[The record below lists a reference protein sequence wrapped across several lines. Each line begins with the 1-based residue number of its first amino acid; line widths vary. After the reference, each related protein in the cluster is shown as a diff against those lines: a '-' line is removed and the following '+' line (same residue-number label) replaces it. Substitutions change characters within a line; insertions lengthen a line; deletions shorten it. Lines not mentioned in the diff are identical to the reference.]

1 MAIKKYTNF
10 EAVNA
15 KTENEGKYLQ
25 LDDQFI
31 VTKNEIQET
40 DFGECKYDVMEVSVY
55 DINNNL
61 LPHKTGNNVAYIKT
75 GDIKNY
81 MYNITNKG
89 GNKELAIDIEKLLN
103 DLGFTNGILKVNIN
117 FVRYRVGTENESTRV
132 WIQQIS
138 PSREEIRIL
147 PLKTKD
153 DNINK
158 ITKKEFTNINNLS
171 KDFKYYKKNI
181 LDSLDDFEMKSL
193 TTIDDS
199 MVRKFGNDFINILRK
214 DFGLR
219 DFGAFRTRIFENFRE
234 SIKHWL
240 NNKYYDISDS
250 TFGQPS
256 EIRFIDCEQYDFE
269 FLLNDMKNILNNC
282 ISFNIKVL
290 KRRSVEYNVVPKEF
304 SVVELRKNIKNTLDS
319 FDTFVEK
326 KKTVFRPDI
335 YDLKRIV
342 RPVDDLNR
350 NIKAVEPIIQEP
362 PITISP
368 IEITLPI
375 KEEPILIKPTV
386 EPIVEP
392 IMIQPTPEPITAV
405 EPISTPSYGGGG
417 GGFVGGG
424 VQEYDLSTERTR
436 ELGGSGV
443 VDRAARENLL

>member
-193 TTIDDS
+193 STIDDV

-219 DFGAFRTRIFENFRE
+219 DFGTFRTRIFENFRE

-240 NNKYYDISDS
+240 NNRYYDVSDS
-250 TFGQPS
+250 TFGKPS
-256 EIRFIDCEQYDFE
+256 EIRFIDCDQYYFE
-269 FLLNDMKNILNNC
+269 SLLDDMKNILNNC
-282 ISFNIKVL
+282 ISFNIKTL
-290 KRRSVEYNVVPKEF
+290 NRRSVQYNVVPKEF
-304 SVVELRKNIKNTLDS
+304 SVVELRKNIKNTLES

-326 KKTVFRPDI
+326 KKTVFRPDK
-335 YDLKRIV
+335 YDLKPKV
-342 RPVDDLNR
+342 RG
-350 NIKAVEPIIQEP
+350 VEPIIQEP

-375 KEEPILIKPTV
+375 KEEPILIKPT
-386 EPIVEP
+386 PEP
-392 IMIQPTPEPITAV
+392 IMIQPAPEPITAV
-405 EPISTPSYGGGG
+405 EPISTPSSGGGG
-417 GGFVGGG
+417 GGSIYR
-424 VQEYDLSTERTR
+424 EYDTLDRQNLADGGMGRERMEFT
-436 ELGGSGV
+436 
-443 VDRAARENLL
+443 

>member
-75 GDIKNY
+75 GEIKNY
-81 MYNITNKG
+81 LYNVTNKG
-89 GNKELAIDIEKLLN
+89 GLKELAIDIEKLLN

-117 FVRYRVGTENESTRV
+117 FVRYRVGTENESTKV

-158 ITKKEFTNINNLS
+158 ITKKEFNNINNLS

-181 LDSLDDFEMKSL
+181 LDSLDDFESRAL
-193 TTIDDS
+193 TTIDDV
-199 MVRKFGNDFINILRK
+199 MVNKFGNDFINILRK

-219 DFGAFRTRIFENFRE
+219 DFKEFRTRIFVNFRD
-234 SIKHWL
+234 SIKNWL

-250 TFGQPS
+250 TFGKPS
-256 EIRFIDCEQYDFE
+256 EIRFIDCDQYDFTS
-269 FLLNDMKNILNNC
+269 LLNDMKNILNNC
-282 ISFNIKVL
+282 ISFNIKTL
-290 KRRSVEYNVVPKEF
+290 RRRDVQYNVVPKEF
-304 SVVELRKNIKNTLDS
+304 AVVELRKNIKNTIGS
-319 FDTFVEK
+319 FITFEEK
-326 KKTVFRPDI
+326 KKTIFRPDR
-335 YDLKRIV
+335 YDLKPRV
-342 RPVDDLNR
+342 RGVDL
-350 NIKAVEPIIQEP
+350 ILP
-362 PITISP
+362 PPPEFTSP

-375 KEEPILIKPTV
+375 KEEPILIKPTPEPIVIAEPIIAPMV
-386 EPIVEP
+386 EPIV
-392 IMIQPTPEPITAV
+392 
-405 EPISTPSYGGGG
+405 SSGGGG
-417 GGFVGGG
+417 GSIYR
-424 VQEYDLSTERTR
+424 EYDTLDRQNLGDGGLGRERIEFT
-436 ELGGSGV
+436 
-443 VDRAARENLL
+443 

>member
-1 MAIKKYTNF
+1 MSIKKYTNF

-153 DNINK
+153 DNINT

-181 LDSLDDFEMKSL
+181 LNSLDDFEMKSL
-193 TTIDDS
+193 NTIDDV
-199 MVRKFGNDFINILRK
+199 MVRKFGNDFISILRK

-219 DFGAFRTRIFENFRE
+219 DFAEFRTRIFENFRE

-240 NNKYYDISDS
+240 NNRYYDVSDS
-250 TFGQPS
+250 RFGQPS
-256 EIRFIDCEQYDFE
+256 EIRFIDCEQYDFQ

-290 KRRSVEYNVVPKEF
+290 KRRSVQYNVVPKEF
-304 SVVELRKNIKNTLDS
+304 AVVELRKNIKNAIDS
-319 FDTFVEK
+319 FVTFEEK
-326 KKTVFRPDI
+326 KKTVFRPEL
-335 YDLKRIV
+335 YDLK
-342 RPVDDLNR
+342 R

-362 PITISP
+362 PITVSP

-375 KEEPILIKPTV
+375 KEEPILI
-386 EPIVEP
+386 
-392 IMIQPTPEPITAV
+392 QPTPEPIVITEPIITPIV
-405 EPISTPSYGGGG
+405 EPIVSIGGGG
-417 GGFVGGG
+417 GGGSIYR
-424 VQEYDLSTERTR
+424 EYDTLDRQNLGDGGLGRERIEST
-436 ELGGSGV
+436 
-443 VDRAARENLL
+443 

>member
-193 TTIDDS
+193 STIDDV

-219 DFGAFRTRIFENFRE
+219 DFRTFRTRIFENFRE

-240 NNKYYDISDS
+240 NNRYYDVSDS
-250 TFGQPS
+250 TFGKPS
-256 EIRFIDCEQYDFE
+256 EIRFIDCDQYYFE
-269 FLLNDMKNILNNC
+269 SLLDDMKNILNNC
-282 ISFNIKVL
+282 ISFNIKTL
-290 KRRSVEYNVVPKEF
+290 NRRSVQYNVVPKEF
-304 SVVELRKNIKNTLDS
+304 SVVELRKNIKNTLES

-326 KKTVFRPDI
+326 KKTVFRPDK
-335 YDLKRIV
+335 YDLKPKV
-342 RPVDDLNR
+342 RG
-350 NIKAVEPIIQEP
+350 VEPIIQEP

-375 KEEPILIKPTV
+375 KEEPILIKPT
-386 EPIVEP
+386 PEP
-392 IMIQPTPEPITAV
+392 IMIQPAP
-405 EPISTPSYGGGG
+405 EPISTPSSGGGG
-417 GGFVGGG
+417 GSIYR
-424 VQEYDLSTERTR
+424 EYDTLDRQNLADGGMGRERMEFT
-436 ELGGSGV
+436 
-443 VDRAARENLL
+443 

>member
-15 KTENEGKYLQ
+15 KTDNEGKYLQ

-81 MYNITNKG
+81 LYNVTNKG
-89 GNKELAIDIEKLLN
+89 GLKELAIDIEKLLN

-117 FVRYRVGTENESTRV
+117 FVRYRVGTENESTKV

-158 ITKKEFTNINNLS
+158 ITKKEFNNINNLS

-181 LDSLDDFEMKSL
+181 LDSLDDFESKAL
-193 TTIDDS
+193 TTIDDV
-199 MVRKFGNDFINILRK
+199 MVNKFGNDFINILRK

-219 DFGAFRTRIFENFRE
+219 DFKEFRTRIFVNFRD
-234 SIKHWL
+234 SIKNWL

-250 TFGQPS
+250 TFGKPS
-256 EIRFIDCEQYDFE
+256 EIRFIDCNQYDFTS
-269 FLLNDMKNILNNC
+269 LLDDMKNILNNC
-282 ISFNIKVL
+282 ISFNIKTL
-290 KRRSVEYNVVPKEF
+290 KRRDVQYNVVPKEF
-304 SVVELRKNIKNTLDS
+304 AVVELRKDIKNVIDS
-319 FDTFVEK
+319 FITFEEK
-326 KKTVFRPDI
+326 KKTIFRPDK
-335 YDLKRIV
+335 YEFKPIV
-342 RPVDDLNR
+342 RGVDL
-350 NIKAVEPIIQEP
+350 ILP
-362 PITISP
+362 PPPEFTSP

-375 KEEPILIKPTV
+375 KEEPILIKPTPEPIV
-386 EPIVEP
+386 IAEPIVTPIVEP
-392 IMIQPTPEPITAV
+392 IVT
-405 EPISTPSYGGGG
+405 GGGG
-417 GGFVGGG
+417 GGGGSIYR
-424 VQEYDLSTERTR
+424 EYDTLDRQNLGDGGMGRERIEFT
-436 ELGGSGV
+436 
-443 VDRAARENLL
+443 